1 MRSEG
6 RDRVIHHRVQEAARV
21 VLEGEALEAPA
32 EMTAATAGSVV
43 AK

>member
-6 RDRVIHHRVQEAARV
+6 RDRVIHHRVQEADRV
-21 VLEGEALEAPA
+21 VLEGAAPAAPA
-32 EMTAATAGSVV
+32 EMTAATVGSVV